1 MSRARPAHPPGRA
14 PTLANSIM
22 PSAEHAICQLL
33 YRYAEA
39 IDAGRLE
46 DAAALFRHA
55 RLHTGAAGPLEADGV
70 LALWRRIL
78 ILYPCGTPR
87 TRHLITNPIIE
98 VDEAAGTAQAR
109 SCYTVLQA
117 AEGFPL
123 QIIASGRYL
132 DRFAEIDGEWRFVER
147 DYRGLD
153 FTGDLSRH
161 LRAVAGI
168 ARH

>member
-1 MSRARPAHPPGRA
+1 MPG
-14 PTLANSIM
+14 
-22 PSAEHAICQLL
+22 AEHAICQLL

-39 IDAGRLE
+39 MDAGRLE
-46 DAAALFRHA
+46 DAAALLRHA
-55 RLHTGAAGPLEADGV
+55 RLHTGAGGKLDAEAM
-70 LALWRRIL
+70 LALWRRMI

-87 TRHLITNPIIE
+87 TRHLITNPIVE
-98 VDEAAGTAQAR
+98 VDTATRTAQAR

-117 AEGFPL
+117 TDGFPL

-161 LRAVAGI
+161 LRGMASGAAQG
-168 ARH
+168 